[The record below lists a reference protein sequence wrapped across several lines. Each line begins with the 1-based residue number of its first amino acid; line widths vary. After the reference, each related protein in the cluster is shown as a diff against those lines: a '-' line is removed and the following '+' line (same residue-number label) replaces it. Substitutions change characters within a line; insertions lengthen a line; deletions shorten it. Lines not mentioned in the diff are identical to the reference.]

1 MVVHC
6 RCLRPCPLGAPG
18 PSPLGVGGDPVAPPR
33 SRESDGL
40 QKAVLEALVNFLPP
54 PRYLRVG
61 GPPAAGCS
69 VDAEFT
75 VTDDGSPVPGER
87 YGSALPGAEA
97 QPETPPPGIHRIA
110 LCTWT
115 YRDLTLDSVE
125 LTGFNQMTVNLL
137 ELSGYKVLEVLH
149 SEFRSQDSQVVKIK
163 LLRQKIRDLV
173 AR

>member
-1 MVVHC
+1 MC
-6 RCLRPCPLGAPG
+6 
-18 PSPLGVGGDPVAPPR
+18 
-33 SRESDGL
+33 
-40 QKAVLEALVNFLPP
+40 F
-54 PRYLRVG
+54 
-61 GPPAAGCS
+61 
-69 VDAEFT
+69 
-75 VTDDGSPVPGER
+75 
-87 YGSALPGAEA
+87 
-97 QPETPPPGIHRIA
+97 RIA

-137 ELSGYKVLEVLH
+137 ELSGYKVLEVPH